1 MLFRR
6 RKPLT
11 FKEKLREHLWPR
23 KGFVR
28 SFQYFGKR
36 LVRLAASP
44 HSVAAGFAAGI
55 VVSWTPFI
63 GVHFVMA
70 IVIAY
75 LVGGNVIASAL
86 GCLAAGNPITY
97 PFIWALTWE
106 IGHLI
111 LSRDSGGQGGSID
124 LPALWHK
131 GDLSQIWDPVLKPM
145 LIGGIPPAIVTGVI
159 VYALT
164 YYGVKTFKTRRK
176 ERLMERARERLA
188 LAESASSV

>member
-11 FKEKLREHLWPR
+11 LSEKLREHLWPR

-63 GVHFVMA
+63 GVHVIMA
-70 IVIAY
+70 IIIAY
-75 LVGGNVIASAL
+75 VIGGNVIAAAL

-97 PFIWALTWE
+97 PFIWGLTWE

-111 LSRDSGGQGGSID
+111 LARDSGQSGGID

-131 GDLSQIWDPVLKPM
+131 GDLLQLWDPILKPM
-145 LIGGIPPAIVTGVI
+145 LIGGIPPAIVSGVV

-164 YYGVKTFKTRRK
+164 YYGVKSFKTRRK
-176 ERLMERARERLA
+176 ARLMERARERLA
-188 LAESASSV
+188 LAENASSV

>member
-1 MLFRR
+1 M
-6 RKPLT
+6 
-11 FKEKLREHLWPR
+11 
-23 KGFVR
+23 
-28 SFQYFGKR
+28 
-36 LVRLAASP
+36 RLAASP

-70 IVIAY
+70 IIIAY
-75 LVGGNVIASAL
+75 LIGGNVIASAL

-97 PFIWALTWE
+97 PFIWAFTWE

-111 LSRDSGGQGGSID
+111 LARDSGGQGGGVD

-145 LIGGIPPAIVTGVI
+145 LIGGIPPAIVSGVI

-164 YYGVKTFKTRRK
+164 YYGVKSFKTRRK
-176 ERLMERARERLA
+176 ERLMERARERMS
-188 LAESASSV
+188 LAENASGV